1 MSKFVD
7 RLQGVSKASSAP
19 LGFHT
24 GGGKASQSSLLL
36 IGGLSGT
43 DTGEAR
49 ILADSGVDAGLVLAQ
64 GSGLKM
70 VEEMVGAMDG
80 VPLGVLLGAGDGG
93 KMAGLAKAGCDFV
106 VFDVKMPIAALQ
118 EKNMGRFLKVEAAL
132 DYSLIRAISELDVD
146 GLVVSVDGEKAI
158 TFEQLLTYRRLVGL
172 AGKPLV
178 LSLSALTTDGELAG
192 LWKAGIDGIVIPPS
206 QPASVLADLKTM
218 VQRLPKRA
226 ERQRARPEVV
236 LPRHSRDIGV
246 EEEEEDEEED
256 EDEVV

>member
-24 GGGKASQSSLLL
+24 GGGKASQSGLLL

-80 VPLGVLLGAGDGG
+80 VPLGVLLGVGDGG

-132 DYSLIRAISELDVD
+132 DYSLFRAMSELDVD
-146 GLVVSVDGEKAI
+146 GLVVSAEGEGAI

-178 LSLSALTTDGELAG
+178 LSLSALTTDGELTG
-192 LWKAGIDGIVIPPS
+192 LWKAGIDGIVIHPS
-206 QPASVLADLKTM
+206 SVLADLKTM

>member
-24 GGGKASQSSLLL
+24 GGSKGNQSALLL
-36 IGGLSGT
+36 IGRLRGT
-43 DTGEAR
+43 DTEEAR
-49 ILADSGVDAGLVLAQ
+49 ILAESGVDAGLVWAQ
-64 GSGLKM
+64 GLGLKM

-80 VPLGVLLGAGDGG
+80 IPLGVLLGARDGG
-93 KMAGLAKAGCDFV
+93 KMAELAKAGCDFV
-106 VFDVKMPIAALQ
+106 VFDVRMPIAALQ
-118 EKNMGRFLKVEAAL
+118 EKHMGRFLKVEAAL
-132 DYSLIRAISELDVD
+132 DHSLIRAIGELDVD
-146 GLVVSVDGEKAI
+146 GLVVSADGEQAI

-178 LSLSALTTDGELAG
+178 LSLSALTTDSELAG
-192 LWKAGIDGIVIPPS
+192 LWKAGVDGIVIPPS
-206 QPASVLADLKTM
+206 QPASVFADLKAM

-226 ERQRARPEVV
+226 ERQRARLDVV
-236 LPRHSRDIGV
+236 LPRHSRHIGV
-246 EEEEEDEEED
+246 EEEDQDDDDD